1 MKRYQTLSSIWW
13 KIAFTEVC
21 GWELACFLSY
31 RNIHTVYMCSQRKL
45 YVPLYCHDLNIS
57 SPVTTYVLWY
67 NVMYQHPTCRL
78 LVFFFFFKLIMN
90 TAVTENRR
98 KVSSKLLQEVNVLV
112 QTTRPS
118 GLPLHTNLSAMVQSV
133 HFRFRV
139 LLSTNN
145 WCWGRAR
152 LVKYY
157 IGSRSPYTGVCKGAV
172 HGRATTGSLNK

>member
-1 MKRYQTLSSIWW
+1 MSWISIQHVFL
-13 KIAFTEVC
+13 ALCCYNLPFSVNTEK
-21 GWELACFLSY
+21 G
-31 RNIHTVYMCSQRKL
+31 
-45 YVPLYCHDLNIS
+45 
-57 SPVTTYVLWY
+57 
-67 NVMYQHPTCRL
+67 RL
-78 LVFFFFFKLIMN
+78 LVFIFFKLILN

-145 WCWGRAR
+145 
-152 LVKYY
+152 
-157 IGSRSPYTGVCKGAV
+157 
-172 HGRATTGSLNK
+172 